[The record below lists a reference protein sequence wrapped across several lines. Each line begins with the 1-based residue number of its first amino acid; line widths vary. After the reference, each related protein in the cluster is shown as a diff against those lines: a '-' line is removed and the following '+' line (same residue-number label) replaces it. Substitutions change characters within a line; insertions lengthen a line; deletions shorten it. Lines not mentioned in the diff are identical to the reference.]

1 MLLHSRAGADFSK
14 TTDPENVSRI
24 LAKRSPHSRVFNL
37 SAKQLMKRSSATLL
51 FFCFLGGCA
60 TAPPPPLTAD
70 SPASPSAP
78 EATVPPLHNALAVD
92 DLTRKTRQIFEESA
106 KEHQGD
112 QSGPASGEQQAQ
124 QMQNMPG
131 MNMPQEQT
139 HPSPTPSN

>member
-1 MLLHSRAGADFSK
+1 MLFHGRAGADFSK
-14 TTDPENVSRI
+14 TTDPESASRI
-24 LAKRSPHSRVFNL
+24 SAKRSPHSRVFNL
-37 SAKQLMKRSSATLL
+37 SAKQLMKRASATLL

-112 QSGPASGEQQAQ
+112 QSGPVSGEQQGQ

-139 HPSPTPSN
+139 HPSPTPGN